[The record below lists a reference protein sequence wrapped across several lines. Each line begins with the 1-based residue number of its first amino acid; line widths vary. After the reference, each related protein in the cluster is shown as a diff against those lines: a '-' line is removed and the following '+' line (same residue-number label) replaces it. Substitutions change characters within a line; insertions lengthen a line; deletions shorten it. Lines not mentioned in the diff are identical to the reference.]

1 MRSSSRMPCVDALKA
16 IACLLIVLHH
26 LAFYG
31 PMSDVAYPLMPT
43 LIDLSY
49 QYGRMAVQAFFVI
62 AGFLLAAKF
71 APHGKPLLGNPIQ
84 SIYQRYLRLAI
95 PYLVA
100 LAFAVLCAEIARE
113 LLTHD
118 SIPDAPDF
126 MQLLAHVFFLQ
137 DLVGQEALSAGVWYV
152 AIDLQLF
159 ALAALL
165 LWCAGRIEARYPRL
179 NFLGPIAIA
188 LLTLASLFIF
198 NLNQEWDAT
207 ALYFFGSYGLGALA
221 YWASRRQHGVLWLAL
236 LSMVVLAALL
246 LDFRARI
253 LVAGSVMLMLGVA
266 RQSGAL
272 EQWQMPPALTYLGR
286 ISYSVFLIHFPLC
299 MLVNAV
305 FSHFFPQ
312 QIFAN
317 IVGMLIAL
325 GASIAGGALLFTW
338 VENRRWTGR
347 KRLLIPTGFL
357 LSGMLVAAKIS

>member
-1 MRSSSRMPCVDALKA
+1 MRTTSRMPCVDALKA
-16 IACLLIVLHH
+16 IACLFIVLHH

-31 PMSDVAYPLMPT
+31 PMSDVVYPFMPT
-43 LIDLSY
+43 VIDLLY

-71 APHGKPLLGNPIQ
+71 APHGKTLVDNPLY

-100 LAFAVLCAEIARE
+100 LVFAILCAALARQW
-113 LLTHD
+113 LTDD
-118 SIPDAPDF
+118 SIPGVPNF
-126 MQLLAHVFFLQ
+126 SQLWSHVFFLQ
-137 DLVGQEALSAGVWYV
+137 DLVGEEALSAGVWYV

-159 ALAALL
+159 ALAAIVLWSAGKIETRYSALVFTGPLL
-165 LWCAGRIEARYPRL
+165 
-179 NFLGPIAIA
+179 IA
-188 LLTLASLFIF
+188 LLTAISLFVF
-198 NLNQEWDAT
+198 NLDEVWDST
-207 ALYFFGSYGLGALA
+207 ALYFFGAYGLGALA
-221 YWASRRQHGVLWLAL
+221 YWASRRQHGLLWLAL
-236 LSMVVLAALL
+236 LSTVVMVALL

-272 EQWQMPPALTYLGR
+272 EQWQMPRVLTYLGR

-299 MLVNAV
+299 MIVNAV

-317 IVGMLIAL
+317 VVGMLIAL
-325 GASIAGGALLFTW
+325 GSSIAGGALLFKW
-338 VENRRWTGR
+338 VENHRWTGR

-357 LSGMLVAAKIS
+357 LSGMLVAEQIS